1 MKPISRVAKAI
12 APSATLAI
20 SAMAKQMKAEG
31 IDVINFGAGEPDFDT
46 PDCIKQEAIR
56 ATNRGETKYTPA
68 AGIPQLRTA
77 ICGWLK
83 KNLDLKYTS
92 DQIVVASGAKHSI
105 YIALQ
110 SILNPGDEVILPAP
124 YWVTYEEAIKM
135 CGGVPVIIET
145 KEENGFKISAKE
157 LDAAVTSKTKC
168 FILTNP
174 SNPTGA
180 FYKKDELM
188 KLAQVIVSNDLYVMS
203 DEIYCSLVYDGEFT
217 SIAQLGED
225 VKIRSII
232 INGVSKEYAMTGWRI
247 GFAAANKEIAKAMS
261 NYVSHST
268 GGPCTVSQ
276 YAAVEAYKN
285 GEPEAERMKRA
296 FHQRREYFMER
307 LETIPGVSAT
317 DPKGAF
323 YVFMNIKEQYGKR
336 IEGMEIQ
343 NSQDFCTALLKYGL
357 VAVVPGSAF
366 GCDGYIRW
374 SYATSMENIRKGLDR
389 LEAFLQRLE

>member
-145 KEENGFKISAKE
+145 KEENGFKISAGNSE
-157 LDAAVTSKTKC
+157 GTK
-168 FILTNP
+168 
-174 SNPTGA
+174 
-180 FYKKDELM
+180 
-188 KLAQVIVSNDLYVMS
+188 
-203 DEIYCSLVYDGEFT
+203 SL
-217 SIAQLGED
+217 
-225 VKIRSII
+225 K
-232 INGVSKEYAMTGWRI
+232 
-247 GFAAANKEIAKAMS
+247 
-261 NYVSHST
+261 
-268 GGPCTVSQ
+268 
-276 YAAVEAYKN
+276 
-285 GEPEAERMKRA
+285 
-296 FHQRREYFMER
+296 
-307 LETIPGVSAT
+307 
-317 DPKGAF
+317 
-323 YVFMNIKEQYGKR
+323 
-336 IEGMEIQ
+336 
-343 NSQDFCTALLKYGL
+343 
-357 VAVVPGSAF
+357 
-366 GCDGYIRW
+366 
-374 SYATSMENIRKGLDR
+374 
-389 LEAFLQRLE
+389 